1 MVVVAWPSAA
11 CAWSSA
17 ASACAS
23 AAVAAASAASA
34 DSCACFAACS
44 ACAASVC
51 DWAWATGAAKAA
63 VITAAS
69 RILDCFMGVLPK
81 ELVVFPAIA
90 PHSESRKLACRP
102 PLATEQR
109 AFNLRASLSYELDP
123 DHQPNTNECTL
134 RRSRPRRPVGA
145 GPGQAPPGPVYR
157 PHPPQTTALGP
168 ARPPRRSGPVRT
180 RAGERR

>member
-1 MVVVAWPSAA
+1 MFFFFVMIRRPPRSTRTDTL
-11 CAWSSA
+11 CPYTTLFRS
-17 ASACAS
+17 
-23 AAVAAASAASA
+23 
-34 DSCACFAACS
+34 CFAACS

-90 PHSESRKLACRP
+90 PHSESRTLACRP

-109 AFNLRASLSYELDP
+109 AFNLRASLRYALDP
-123 DHQPNTNECTL
+123 PDQPNPHECTL
-134 RRSRPRRPVGA
+134 RRRRHHTPGRA
-145 GPGQAPPGPVYR
+145 GPGQTPPRHAPP
-157 PHPPQTTALGP
+157 
-168 ARPPRRSGPVRT
+168 
-180 RAGERR
+180 